1 MMCPVVVTGLGRRV
15 ASRSHLVATLQQP
28 AAIAPLAGRVRLR
41 NGQQH
46 HQHRYQHQQR
56 RHASDHARR
65 PKTALF
71 FPGAACPPWPI
82 LPPLPA
88 MSRPPVLIRLEILS
102 VPRY

>member
-1 MMCPVVVTGLGRRV
+1 MMSPVVVTGLGRRV
-15 ASRSHLVATLQQP
+15 ASRSHLVATLKQP
-28 AAIAPLAGRVRLR
+28 AAIAPLASRVRLR
-41 NGQQH
+41 SGQQH

-71 FPGAACPPWPI
+71 FPGAGRPSLANTPSPL

-88 MSRPPVLIRLEILS
+88 MSHPKS
-102 VPRY
+102 